1 MIAKNVLVLSDDDL
15 LSEVIELA
23 LGEYTVQTVS
33 IPGEAPSE
41 PGQPD
46 LDHTDLIIVALG
58 SFNSEPV
65 VALAKTALSGVIG
78 RIPLLIISSKRFQ
91 PDDHVPI
98 YHLDFPF
105 NVRELQAQ
113 VRRAMRRPNLVRTD

>member
-23 LGEYTVQTVS
+23 LGEYTVQTMS
-33 IPGEAPSE
+33 IPGETQSE
-41 PGQPD
+41 PAGPATE
-46 LDHTDLIIVALG
+46 HTDLIIVALG

-65 VALAKTALSGVIG
+65 VALAKTALLGAIG
-78 RIPLLIISSKRFQ
+78 QVPLLIISSKRFQ

-113 VRRAMRRPNLVRTD
+113 VRRAMQGQDGAG